1 MVRITISDLYPS
13 RDEQFIDELS
23 AGEML
28 AVAGG
33 SRRRRRRRQRG
44 ASTGDGDTAEVTNI
58 MDQIDNRI
66 DQIGSDLNQTNEE
79 LQKQFGY

>member
-44 ASTGDGDTAEVTNI
+44 SSTGDTAEVTNI

-66 DQIGSDLNQTNEE
+66 DQIGSDLNQTNED